1 MRRLVGLVL
10 GAISIVAVPAGAAAQ
25 PQGASPAPAAAA
37 TALDPAS
44 LALAHQIVTI
54 GFPPQT
60 RSQMYA
66 SVLDA
71 ISEQTRKNLLSKMTS
86 GDKGLDAIVD
96 RSLRRMDEQ
105 MKATIDV
112 SIPDYFDAF
121 TRAYARGFS
130 HDDLEA
136 ILAFVKTP
144 AGQRFFQRSPMLIRD
159 PDVQAAS
166 ARIQAQL
173 IAKLPELQRQTMQEV
188 EDYVATREKQAK
200 LVKKPPVS

>member
-10 GAISIVAVPAGAAAQ
+10 GAISIVVVPAGAAAQ
-25 PQGASPAPAAAA
+25 PRAASPAPAAAA

-44 LALAHQIVTI
+44 LALAQQIVTI
-54 GFPPQT
+54 AFPPEK

-71 ISEQTRKNLLSKMTS
+71 INEQTRKNVLSKMST
-86 GDKGLDAIVD
+86 GDKGLDAIVE
-96 RSLRRMDEQ
+96 RSLRRMNDQ
-105 MKATIDV
+105 MKVMINA

-121 TRAYARGFS
+121 ARAYARGFP
-130 HDDLEA
+130 HDDLVA

-144 AGQRFFQRSPMLIRD
+144 AGQRYFERSPMLIKD

-173 IAKLPELQRQTMQEV
+173 VTKLPELQRQTMQDV
-188 EDYVATREKQAK
+188 EHYLATKQKQAK
-200 LVKKPPVS
+200 LAKTLVS